1 MKRIKEQIIGKAR
14 VRLVQNGNTFAG
26 IIINGDKISK
36 RIDGDNQDEVW
47 GKLINEVG
55 TTDPQYFGFEGAI
68 NKFLREFPDGF
79 AGQDYLDTERDY
91 KIEAKEKLDKVV
103 PLEFAS
109 TCKNIGVDVLRVFQA
124 TNVVFSVEK
133 ARLSELLK
141 GPNADAFI
149 QASAAFTSGGGAPA
163 LKEIAKLLK
172 QYNVANWTAATYLP
186 YLWKPE
192 EHMFLKPEVTKDYA
206 ARIGHSFQHDYQSS
220 LEYEVYESLLDL
232 TAQTTQ
238 VLKSK
243 NLNPRDNIDIQSFIW
258 VIGGN

>member
-1 MKRIKEQIIGKAR
+1 MKKIKEQVIGKAR
-14 VRLVQNGNTFAG
+14 VRLVQNGNTYTG
-26 IIINGDKISK
+26 IIISGDKISK
-36 RIDGDNQDEVW
+36 RIDGDNGDEVW

-55 TTDPQYFGFEGAI
+55 TTDPQYFGFDGAI
-68 NKFLREFPDGF
+68 ARFLKLFPDGF
-79 AGQDYLDTERDY
+79 DGQDYLETERNY
-91 KIEAKEKLDKVV
+91 KIDAKVKLDNAV
-103 PLEFAS
+103 PLEIAS
-109 TCKNIGVDVLRVFQA
+109 TCKNMGVDVLRVFQA

-149 QASAAFTSGGGAPA
+149 QASATFTNGGGAPA

-186 YLWKPE
+186 YLWKPK

-206 ARIGHSFQHDYQSS
+206 ARIGHSFQHDYQSA
-220 LEYEVYESLLDL
+220 LEYEVYESLIDL
-232 TAQTTQ
+232 TAQTNQ
-238 VLKSK
+238 ALNSK

-258 VIGGN
+258 VIGAN